1 MHNILSGKAG
11 SSLSIR
17 VMPIVE
23 EAVNYVNT
31 LERLPLNDWIK
42 NDFFPFSSFSIFQ
55 HFCVVECDLL

>member
-42 NDFFPFSSFSIFQ
+42 NDFFPLFKLFYFSAFL
-55 HFCVVECDLL
+55 CC